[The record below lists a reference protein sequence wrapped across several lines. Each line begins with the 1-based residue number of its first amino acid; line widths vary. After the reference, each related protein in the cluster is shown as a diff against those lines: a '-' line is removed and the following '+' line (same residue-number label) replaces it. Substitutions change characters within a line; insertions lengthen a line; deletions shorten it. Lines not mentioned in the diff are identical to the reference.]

1 MKKLLLFIL
10 PISVI
15 IAGVLWYS
23 FGFDGMVMTIGTVLS
38 VILFFV
44 FLSCSESRHQ
54 GVTVL
59 FSFLLFCIPAC

>member
-23 FGFDGMVMTIGTVLS
+23 FGFDGMVMTIGTVLF
-38 VILFFV
+38 VILF
-44 FLSCSESRHQ
+44 LA
-54 GVTVL
+54 
-59 FSFLLFCIPAC
+59 FLLVKWIEFIEKNIKD

>member
-10 PISVI
+10 PVSVI

-23 FGFDGMVMTIGTVLS
+23 FGFDGMVMTIGTVLF

-44 FLSCSESRHQ
+44 FLLVKWIEFIERN
-54 GVTVL
+54 
-59 FSFLLFCIPAC
+59 IKD